1 MCCTSWNDGHVV
13 VTDFE
18 QLVLWKDD
26 TSGAQ
31 FRQV

>member
-31 FRQV
+31 FCQV